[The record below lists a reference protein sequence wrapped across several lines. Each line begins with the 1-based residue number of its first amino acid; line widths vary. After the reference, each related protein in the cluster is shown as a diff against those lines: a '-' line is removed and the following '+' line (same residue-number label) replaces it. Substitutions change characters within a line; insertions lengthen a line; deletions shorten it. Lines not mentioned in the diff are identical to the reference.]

1 MMAKS
6 NETEDEEKPDKEK
19 QLHVVESPGL
29 NSYVF
34 KMPLICDTFPFPY
47 FSVQIWY
54 PLHGRSLYNKI
65 VKSGS
70 NVVFFVF
77 SPKVLGGKTH

>member
-1 MMAKS
+1 MAES

-34 KMPLICDTFPFPY
+34 KMPLIWDTFPFPY
-47 FSVQIWY
+47 FSVQM
-54 PLHGRSLYNKI
+54 
-65 VKSGS
+65 
-70 NVVFFVF
+70 
-77 SPKVLGGKTH
+77 